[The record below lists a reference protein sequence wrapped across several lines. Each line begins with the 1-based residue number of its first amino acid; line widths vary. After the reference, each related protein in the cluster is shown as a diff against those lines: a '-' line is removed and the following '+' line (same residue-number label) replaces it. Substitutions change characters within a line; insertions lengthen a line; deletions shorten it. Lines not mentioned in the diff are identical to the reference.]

1 MTTEG
6 NAHSLINSWR
16 QLTPRA
22 KRIFTILA
30 FFLLSIIVTVAGVL
44 VPMSFGDAQ
53 SLSQG
58 LAQTRQEIDSM
69 DLVHSTAAIF
79 ENNFLISL
87 VMFVPFVGPFFGFYV
102 LHNTGLVI
110 SAVSQTSSPPVPGL
124 LTFFLLWFY
133 PFTWMEFIAYA
144 TAITESV
151 WLAWRIIQR
160 KGLRELKM
168 TGILIG
174 SVAMILLAAAL
185 IEAALILYFNSLI

>member
-1 MTTEG
+1 MTTKR
-6 NAHSLINSWR
+6 NALSIINSWR

-22 KRIFTILA
+22 KRIFAILA

-44 VPMSFGDAQ
+44 APMSFGDAQ

-58 LAQTRQEIDSM
+58 LAETRQEIDSM
-69 DLVHSTAAIF
+69 DLVHSTVAIF

-144 TAITESV
+144 TAIAESV

-174 SVAMILLAAAL
+174 SVAIILLAAAL
-185 IEAALILYFNSLI
+185 IEAALIIYFNSLI